1 VAVIGDSARAQAL
14 AEDLQKRF
22 PDDTVVRFNYLPTLH
37 AQLFLNS
44 TDRSSD
50 RLPEH
55 SSDRS
60 PDSSSDRSPER
71 SPENLAKAVQ
81 ALTVAAPYE
90 LGIPGNTTFWT
101 NLYPVYVRGQAFLAA
116 HQGTQAAAEFQKI
129 LDWRGVV
136 ANEPIGA
143 LALLGLARSHALAG
157 DAAKSRA
164 AYNAFLFLWKDADPN
179 IPILQQATTE
189 YAKLQ

>member
-1 VAVIGDSARAQAL
+1 
-14 AEDLQKRF
+14 
-22 PDDTVVRFNYLPTLH
+22 
-37 AQLFLNS
+37 
-44 TDRSSD
+44 
-50 RLPEH
+50 LPEH

-60 PDSSSDRSPER
+60 PDSSSDRSPE
-71 SPENLAKAVQ
+71 NLAKAVQ
-81 ALTVAAPYE
+81 ALTVAAPFE